1 MLMKKSLTIV
11 FAVLTIIAAK
21 AQNPKGVELAV
32 ADMRIHVTFY
42 SPDIVRV
49 TKVPVGSKTVEL
61 KSEVVTMS
69 PQTSIPVTVTTSA
82 AATRLKSSSLIVTV
96 DRRTGLLSFAS
107 SNGKSLLKEKATR
120 FETRPQGSD
129 KGRYTVTM
137 TYQLDKDEA
146 IYGLGTVQD
155 GKLNRR
161 GLSKRIEQSN
171 LEDYQNIIRAAF
183 QNDKEKAFQADRKYT
198 DMLDYYTMWAHQ
210 IKTPIAAMK
219 LLIQSGEMDEE
230 TRGSLLDQLFRT
242 EQYVEM
248 VLCYVRL
255 SGQVSDYVIAEYDLD
270 DIVRQA
276 VRKFAPVFI
285 RSRCRLVYE
294 PLNCSV
300 LTDEKWLVAVIEQIL
315 SNSLKYTEAAGKD
328 DPYVEICMDDAND
341 ADGKESGCVLVIRD
355 NGIGIAAEDLPRIFE
370 KGYTGCNGRTDK
382 KSTGLGL
389 YLCSRIC
396 RNLGHGIGAVS
407 EAGEGTEIRLD
418 LSRKALKTE

>member
-1 MLMKKSLTIV
+1 MKRLLHGYLRQHRV
-11 FAVLTIIAAK
+11 GLAVLPACA
-21 AQNPKGVELAV
+21 
-32 ADMRIHVTFY
+32 
-42 SPDIVRV
+42 
-49 TKVPVGSKTVEL
+49 
-61 KSEVVTMS
+61 
-69 PQTSIPVTVTTSA
+69 
-82 AATRLKSSSLIVTV
+82 
-96 DRRTGLLSFAS
+96 
-107 SNGKSLLKEKATR
+107 
-120 FETRPQGSD
+120 
-129 KGRYTVTM
+129 
-137 TYQLDKDEA
+137 A
-146 IYGLGTVQD
+146 IYTMVLFLFRVPAAVNLYALALCTAAGLAAGAWDFSVYV
-155 GKLNRR
+155 RR
-161 GLSKRIEQSN
+161 HRILVHMEKEVTDS
-171 LEDYQNIIRAAF
+171 LHHLPLPKDLLEEDYQNIIRAAF

-219 LLIQSGEMDEE
+219 LLVQSGEMDEE

-270 DIVRQA
+270 AIVRQA

-294 PLNCSV
+294 PLNRKV
-300 LTDEKWLVAVIEQIL
+300 LTDEKWLLAVIEQIL

-328 DPYVEICMDDAND
+328 DPWVEIWMEDD
-341 ADGKESGCVLVIRD
+341 SVLVIRD
-355 NGIGIAAEDLPRIFE
+355 NGIGIASEDLPRIFE

-396 RNLGHGIGAVS
+396 RNLGHGIAAVS
-407 EAGEGTEIRLD
+407 EAGKGTEIRLD
-418 LSRKALKTE
+418 LSRKAVKTE

>member
-1 MLMKKSLTIV
+1 MKRLLTGYLRQHRVGLVLLPAFAAIYTVVLSLFQV
-11 FAVLTIIAAK
+11 PAAVNLYA
-21 AQNPKGVELAV
+21 LA
-32 ADMRIHVTFY
+32 
-42 SPDIVRV
+42 
-49 TKVPVGSKTVEL
+49 L
-61 KSEVVTMS
+61 C
-69 PQTSIPVTVTTSA
+69 A
-82 AATRLKSSSLIVTV
+82 AAGLAATAWDFSVYVRRHRILRHMEKEVTDSLQNLPLPK
-96 DRRTGLLSFAS
+96 DLL
-107 SNGKSLLKEKATR
+107 E
-120 FETRPQGSD
+120 
-129 KGRYTVTM
+129 
-137 TYQLDKDEA
+137 
-146 IYGLGTVQD
+146 
-155 GKLNRR
+155 
-161 GLSKRIEQSN
+161 
-171 LEDYQNIIRAAF
+171 EDYQNIIRAAF
-183 QNDKEKAFQADRKYT
+183 RNEKESAFQADRKYT

-210 IKTPIAAMK
+210 VKTPIAAMK
-219 LLIQSGEMDEE
+219 LLVQSGEMDEE

-294 PLNCSV
+294 PLNRTV

-328 DPYVEICMDDAND
+328 DPYVEISMDDAD
-341 ADGKESGCVLVIRD
+341 DADGADGADGKESGCVLLIRD

-396 RNLGHGIGAVS
+396 RNLGHGIAAVS
-407 EAGEGTEIRLD
+407 EAGEGTEIRLN
-418 LSRKALKTE
+418 LSRYKSK

>member
-1 MLMKKSLTIV
+1 MKRLLTGYLRQHRVGLVLLPAFAAIYTVVLSLFQV
-11 FAVLTIIAAK
+11 PAAVNLYA
-21 AQNPKGVELAV
+21 LA
-32 ADMRIHVTFY
+32 
-42 SPDIVRV
+42 
-49 TKVPVGSKTVEL
+49 L
-61 KSEVVTMS
+61 C
-69 PQTSIPVTVTTSA
+69 A
-82 AATRLKSSSLIVTV
+82 AAGLAATAWDFSGYVRRHRILLHMEKEVTDSLQN
-96 DRRTGLLSFAS
+96 LPL
-107 SNGKSLLKEKATR
+107 
-120 FETRPQGSD
+120 P
-129 KGRYTVTM
+129 
-137 TYQLDKDEA
+137 KDLME
-146 IYGLGTVQD
+146 
-155 GKLNRR
+155 
-161 GLSKRIEQSN
+161 
-171 LEDYQNIIRAAF
+171 EDYQNIIRAAF
-183 QNDKEKAFQADRKYT
+183 QNDKEKAFQADWKYT

-270 DIVRQA
+270 AIVRQA

-285 RSRCRLVYE
+285 RSRCRLVYA
-294 PLNCSV
+294 PLNCTV

-315 SNSLKYTEAAGKD
+315 SNSLKYTEAAGKP
-328 DPYVEICMDDAND
+328 DPYVEICMDDAHG

-370 KGYTGCNGRTDK
+370 KGYTGCNGRMDK

-396 RNLGHGIGAVS
+396 RNLGHGIAAVS

>member
-1 MLMKKSLTIV
+1 MKRLLHGYLRQHRV
-11 FAVLTIIAAK
+11 GLAVLPACA
-21 AQNPKGVELAV
+21 
-32 ADMRIHVTFY
+32 
-42 SPDIVRV
+42 
-49 TKVPVGSKTVEL
+49 
-61 KSEVVTMS
+61 
-69 PQTSIPVTVTTSA
+69 
-82 AATRLKSSSLIVTV
+82 
-96 DRRTGLLSFAS
+96 
-107 SNGKSLLKEKATR
+107 
-120 FETRPQGSD
+120 
-129 KGRYTVTM
+129 
-137 TYQLDKDEA
+137 A
-146 IYGLGTVQD
+146 IYTMVLFLFRVPAAVNLYALTLCTAAGLAAGAWDFSVYV
-155 GKLNRR
+155 RR
-161 GLSKRIEQSN
+161 HRILVHMEKEVTDS
-171 LEDYQNIIRAAF
+171 LHHLPLPKDLLEEDYQNIIRAAF

-219 LLIQSGEMDEE
+219 LLVQSGEMDEE

-294 PLNCSV
+294 PLNRKV
-300 LTDEKWLVAVIEQIL
+300 LTDEKWLLAVIEQIL
-315 SNSLKYTEAAGKD
+315 SNSLKYTEAAGKP
-328 DPYVEICMDDAND
+328 DPCVEICME
-341 ADGKESGCVLVIRD
+341 GYSVLVIRD
-355 NGIGIAAEDLPRIFE
+355 NGIGIASEDLPRIFE

-396 RNLGHGIGAVS
+396 RNLGHGIAAVS
-407 EAGEGTEIRLD
+407 EAGKGTEIRLD
-418 LSRKALKTE
+418 LSRKAVKTE